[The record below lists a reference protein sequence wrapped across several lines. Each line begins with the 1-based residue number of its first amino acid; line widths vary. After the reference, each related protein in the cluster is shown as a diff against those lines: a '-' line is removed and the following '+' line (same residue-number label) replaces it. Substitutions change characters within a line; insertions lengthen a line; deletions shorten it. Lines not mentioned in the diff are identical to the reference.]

1 MDSDL
6 FVEVSRDARTEMI
19 RALWGDPGHMAQDK
33 LRKLGTGP
41 YWQYF
46 HQKCVHALRDRGRHI
61 ALRILRDIVEVTR
74 QVKDDTARS
83 AIKDSL
89 RRKLT
94 TTHANEDELLNNSV
108 DLATSLLLMID
119 CGNLVLGFSGRTEF
133 PWVDGCL
140 REHLE
145 DYFSEG
151 SALTHTGVKLQK
163 DFTARNLCRIAG
175 MRIVWTDN
183 LIDHLR
189 LTEDDTRVHIFH
201 HASFLEYQR
210 RR

>member
-1 MDSDL
+1 MTQ
-6 FVEVSRDARTEMI
+6 EE
-19 RALWGDPGHMAQDK
+19 

-61 ALRILRDIVEVTR
+61 ALRTFRDVVEVAQ
-74 QVKDDTARS
+74 QVKTDTVRS
-83 AIKDSL
+83 EIKDSI

-94 TTHANEDELLNNSV
+94 TTHTKEEDLLDSSV

-119 CGNLVLGFSGRTEF
+119 CGSLALGFSGKTEIS
-133 PWVDGCL
+133 WVEGCL

-145 DYFSEG
+145 DYFSETP
-151 SALTHTGVKLQK
+151 SLTHTSVKLPK

-175 MRIVWTDN
+175 MKIVWTDN

-201 HASFLEYQR
+201 HASFLKYQSQR
-210 RR
+210 